1 MRITAALSAAIL
13 IVVSGGRV
21 LAATTPMPPM
31 PPMSQDMMYMM
42 MAHHPATISVQG
54 DGEVDYTPDEARVTL
69 GVNGEAASASA
80 ATADIAGRAN
90 CRHLGAQVARH
101 SGLRRSPRAA
111 SISTIDRRLRPSKR
125 RSWRRRNITVKSP
138 VDKVGA
144 AIDAGIRAGA
154 NQTYGLS
161 YETTQRDA
169 LYKQAVQRAVKQA
182 RDLADAAASAA
193 GLRLG
198 AVISISVGGAAPTPF
213 APVARMTTM
222 AMAAPAP
229 PPISPGTGTMT
240 ATVSVTYSIAMPGS
254 SHP

>member
-1 MRITAALSAAIL
+1 MRITAALAAAIL
-13 IVVSGGRV
+13 IVASGGRV
-21 LAATTPMPPM
+21 VAAPTPPM
-31 PPMSQDMMYMM
+31 PP
-42 MAHHPATISVQG
+42 TISVQG

-69 GVNGEAASASA
+69 GVNGEDASA
-80 ATADIAGRAN
+80 AAAAADIAGRAN
-90 CRHLGAQVARH
+90 AVIAAIKSLGIPAGSITTNGFNLYYRQATETVKAAFVA
-101 SGLRRSPRAA
+101 SE
-111 SISTIDRRLRPSKR
+111 SIS
-125 RSWRRRNITVKSP
+125 VKAP
-138 VDKVGA
+138 VDKAGA

-198 AVISISVGGAAPTPF
+198 AVLSISVGGATPAPF

-222 AMAAPAP
+222 AVAAPAP

-240 ATVSVTYSIAMPGS
+240 AIVSVTYSIAAPGS

>member
-1 MRITAALSAAIL
+1 MRITAALAAAIL
-13 IVVSGGRV
+13 IVASGGRV
-21 LAATTPMPPM
+21 LAAPAPMPA
-31 PPMSQDMMYMM
+31 PPMGPDMMYMM
-42 MAHHPATISVQG
+42 AHHSATISVQG
-54 DGEVDYTPDEARVTL
+54 DGEVDYTPDEARLTL
-69 GVNGEAASASA
+69 GVNGEDASAAA

-90 CRHLGAQVARH
+90 AVIAALKSLGIPAGSITTNGFNLYYRQATETVKAAFVA
-101 SGLRRSPRAA
+101 SE
-111 SISTIDRRLRPSKR
+111 SIS
-125 RSWRRRNITVKSP
+125 VKSP
-138 VDKVGA
+138 VDKAGA
-144 AIDAGIRAGA
+144 VIDAGIRAGA

-198 AVISISVGGAAPTPF
+198 AVMSISVGGAEPAPF
-213 APVARMTTM
+213 APVARMSTM

>member
-1 MRITAALSAAIL
+1 MRIIAALAAVIL
-13 IVVSGGRV
+13 IVASGGRV
-21 LAATTPMPPM
+21 VAAPTPPM
-31 PPMSQDMMYMM
+31 PP
-42 MAHHPATISVQG
+42 TISVQG

-69 GVNGEAASASA
+69 GVNGEDASAAA

-90 CRHLGAQVARH
+90 AVIAALKSLGIPAGSITT
-101 SGLRRSPRAA
+101 SGFNLYYRQA
-111 SISTIDRRLRPSKR
+111 TE
-125 RSWRRRNITVKSP
+125 TVKAAFVASESVSVKAP
-138 VDKVGA
+138 VDKTGA

-182 RDLADAAASAA
+182 RDLADAVASAA
-193 GLRLG
+193 GVRLG
-198 AVISISVGGAAPTPF
+198 AVISISVGGASPPPF

>member
-1 MRITAALSAAIL
+1 MRITAALAAAIL
-13 IVVSGGRV
+13 IIASSGRV
-21 LAATTPMPPM
+21 LAATTTTM
-31 PPMSQDMMYMM
+31 PPMSPDMMM

-54 DGEVDYTPDEARVTL
+54 DGEVDYTPDEARMTL
-69 GVNGEAASASA
+69 GVNGEAANAAA

-90 CRHLGAQVARH
+90 SVISALKALGI
-101 SGLRRSPRAA
+101 PAA
-111 SISTIDRRLRPSKR
+111 SITTNGFNLYYRQATETVKAAFVASESIS
-125 RSWRRRNITVKSP
+125 VKSP
-138 VDKVGA
+138 VDKAGA

-182 RDLADAAASAA
+182 RDLAEAAASAA

-198 AVISISVGGAAPTPF
+198 AVISISVDGASPPPF
-213 APVARMTTM
+213 APVARMQTM

-240 ATVSVTYSIAMPGS
+240 ATVSVTYSIAMSGS
-254 SHP
+254 MHP